1 MESVFL
7 FIIGFIISF
16 VFFRIF
22 FLETKNNVEK
32 IIWFLFELFILYSY
46 FMIWNEFNIEHN
58 WLKDILYYF
67 TIPIITYIINS
78 KLKDIL

>member
-7 FIIGFIISF
+7 FIIRFIISF